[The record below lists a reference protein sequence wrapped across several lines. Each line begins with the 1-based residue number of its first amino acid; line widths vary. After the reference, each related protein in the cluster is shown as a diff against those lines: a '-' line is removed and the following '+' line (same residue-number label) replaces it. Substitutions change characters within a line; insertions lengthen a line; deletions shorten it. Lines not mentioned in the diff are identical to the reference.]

1 MKRFLFLVTIAGSLA
16 LSSFTSATVDAN
28 NNEDL
33 PYYEVIAN
41 PCTGVN
47 VTATGTMHINTHT
60 TINGNKLSFLMHINL
75 QDLKGVTED
84 GTEYTGN
91 YVDNEKYNLD
101 FAGQYEKTIKVQAI
115 LTTAGGGNNLII
127 TQDLH
132 FKITADGVVKSDV
145 SNSQVVCQ

>member
-1 MKRFLFLVTIAGSLA
+1 MKKILFLAGIAGSLA

-28 NNEDL
+28 NNEEI
-33 PYYEVIAN
+33 PYYEVIPN
-41 PCTGVN
+41 PCTGES

-60 TINGNKLSFLMHINL
+60 TINGNKLSYMMHINL
-75 QDLKGVTED
+75 QDLKGVAED
-84 GTEYTGN
+84 GTEYSGN

-101 FAGQYEKTIKVQAI
+101 FAGAYEKTVKVKAV